1 MNEKVPGP
9 TQVTKCK
16 IRRLNSGILRIF
28 KLREWNLNLNS
39 SDCRAS
45 KIICNDSN
53 LDAIPW
59 KLNIE
64 NPRFSICVS
73 VWVGRNPPTNLSYGS
88 KDAQENF
95 ISFDTNLDS
104 IPWELNS
111 GNQRSSICVGVWVGG
126 HLPFIWIIWKV
137 SF

>member
-95 ISFDTNLDS
+95 ISFDTNLMGVVRRRKKLYTKNRQK
-104 IPWELNS
+104 IYFT
-111 GNQRSSICVGVWVGG
+111 GVGSALGWAK
-126 HLPFIWIIWKV
+126 I
-137 SF
+137 